1 MTDDQLASDSPVKSQ
16 VVRVIDFLGHVVDDG
31 RKAVRG
37 LRSSTEEMQ
46 ALDQAFSRI
55 PRNLAFP
62 VAADY
67 RVTVK
72 GIPRTLHP
80 VIRDEVYCIGR
91 EAVTNAYRH
100 SGATRIEVALEYG
113 LHELRV
119 LVRDNGQGIEPT
131 VLHAGRDGHW
141 GLSGMRER
149 AQKIGAK
156 LRICSNDTNGTEVDL
171 RVPVRIAFKS
181 WTSLN
186 TSKWQAR
193 ISTRNTDST
202 ESEREERTG

>member
-1 MTDDQLASDSPVKSQ
+1 
-16 VVRVIDFLGHVVDDG
+16 
-31 RKAVRG
+31 
-37 LRSSTEEMQ
+37 
-46 ALDQAFSRI
+46 
-55 PRNLAFP
+55 
-62 VAADY
+62 
-67 RVTVK
+67 
-72 GIPRTLHP
+72 
-80 VIRDEVYCIGR
+80 VYCIGR